1 MYDLFIK
8 TKLRISGQGAAMKSH
23 LYYYRALVKYVYDG
37 DTITVDIDL
46 GLHAWVH
53 DEKIRLARINTPE
66 LRGDEREQG
75 LISRD
80 YLRGLIDQKEIYLQ
94 TIKDAK
100 GKYGRY
106 IAEIWLEQPS
116 DEWINVNDL
125 LVQQGYAQYATY

>member
-1 MYDLFIK
+1 
-8 TKLRISGQGAAMKSH
+8 MKSH

-66 LRGDEREQG
+66 LKGNERELG
-75 LISRD
+75 LNSRD
-80 YLRGLIDQKEIYLQ
+80 YLRGLIDAKEIYLQ
-94 TIKDAK
+94 TIKDEK

-106 IAEIWLEQPS
+106 IAEVWLEQAS
-116 DEWINVNDL
+116 NEWININDL
-125 LVQQGYAQYATY
+125 LVQQGYAQYVTY

>member
-1 MYDLFIK
+1 
-8 TKLRISGQGAAMKSH
+8 MKSH

>member
-1 MYDLFIK
+1 MALSIEK
-8 TKLRISGQGAAMKSH
+8 GQPMKSH

-37 DTITVDIDL
+37 DTITADIDL

-53 DEKIRLARINTPE
+53 GEKIRLARINAPE

-80 YLRGLIDQKEIYLQ
+80 FLRGIIDGKEIIAQ
-94 TIKDAK
+94 TSKDEK

-106 IAEIWLEQPS
+106 IAELWLEQTPN
-116 DEWINVNDL
+116 EWININDL
-125 LVQQGYAQYATY
+125 LVEKGYARYASY